1 MRAIARQSTTVT
13 RPFAPDEV
21 PSQTATAAG
30 CPMGALER
38 RVIDRIDGTSTIA
51 EITERVE
58 RTAVEVSH
66 VIRRLVELGAVV
78 MASAGVDAILDEGWD
93 HPSVTIP
100 PATTPSPESP
110 SE

>member
-13 RPFAPDEV
+13 RPFEADAV
-21 PSQTATAAG
+21 PNKTPSAAG

-38 RVIDRIDGTSTIA
+38 KVIDQIDGTATIA
-51 EITERVE
+51 DVTARVE
-58 RTAVEVSH
+58 LTAVEVSH
-66 VIRRLVELGAVV
+66 VVRRLVELGAVV
-78 MASAGVDAILDEGWD
+78 MAGEGVEAILDEGWD

-100 PATTPSPESP
+100 PATTPGG

>member
-1 MRAIARQSTTVT
+1 MSSAIARQSTTVT
-13 RPFAPDEV
+13 RPFSPDEV
-21 PSQTATAAG
+21 PSKTASAAG

-38 RVIDRIDGTSTIA
+38 KVIEQIDGASTIA
-51 EITERVE
+51 ALTERVE
-58 RTAVEVSH
+58 LTAVEVSH

-78 MASAGVDAILDEGWD
+78 MTSEGVEAVLDEGWD

-100 PATTPSPESP
+100 PATTPGT